1 MSKSSW
7 IPKRKLKWDTVVLCF
22 YLTSRSSEMCLHK
35 VNDMADHSVAE
46 SGVQL
51 LTAQK
56 PIKRSSWWKG
66 KFALF

>member
-1 MSKSSW
+1 MGYCGS
-7 IPKRKLKWDTVVLCF
+7 VF
-22 YLTSRSSEMCLHK
+22 LTSRSSEMCLYK